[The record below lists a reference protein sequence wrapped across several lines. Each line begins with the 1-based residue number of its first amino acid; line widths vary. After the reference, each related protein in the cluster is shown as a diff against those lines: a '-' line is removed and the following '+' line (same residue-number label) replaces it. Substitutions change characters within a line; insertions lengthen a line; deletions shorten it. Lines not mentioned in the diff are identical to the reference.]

1 LEEMLKIEGFHGQT
15 VFLPEELLYYKAQ
28 ELWVKPWDRPH
39 TYAFGFTQAGVA
51 MVSGFTYLEF
61 IAGLNEP
68 IQERRPVL
76 AVDTYKVS
84 FELYCP
90 VSGIVIYLNQEIEGE
105 AVKVIEEEPYRYP
118 IFALEVAETFD
129 PRSRFIDARAY
140 LQALEEGC
148 VSICGS

>member
-1 LEEMLKIEGFHGQT
+1 MLELEGFHGRT
-15 VFLPEELLYYKAQ
+15 VSLPEDLLYYKDQ
-28 ELWVKPWDRPH
+28 ELWVKPWTSPR
-39 TYAFGFTQAGVA
+39 TWAFGFTEAGVA

-68 IQERRPVL
+68 IKERSPVF

-90 VSGIVIYLNQEIEGE
+90 VSGTVIYLNQKIEGE
-105 AVKVIEEEPYRYP
+105 AVTVIEEDPYRYP

-129 PRSRFIDARAY
+129 PRSKFIDARAY
-140 LQALEEGC
+140 LLALEAGC
-148 VSICGS
+148 LSICGS